1 MTNIVQCKDIP
12 DEPILQ
18 FLLKAKGNLC
28 SWYFVRNAMPE
39 NKAIFFAPKKL
50 ILAKMS
56 QLIKKGLINGCTC
69 GCGGDFEITPK
80 AEEYQSINI

>member
-28 SWYFVRNAMPE
+28 SWYSVRNALPE
-39 NKAIFFAPKKL
+39 NTAPKKL

-56 QLIKKGLINGCTC
+56 QLIKKGLIDGCPC
-69 GCGGDFEITPK
+69 GCRGDFAITLK
-80 AEEYQSINI
+80 GEEYLSINI

>member
-1 MTNIVQCKDIP
+1 
-12 DEPILQ
+12 
-18 FLLKAKGNLC
+18 
-28 SWYFVRNAMPE
+28 MPE

-69 GCGGDFEITPK
+69 GCRGDFEITPK
-80 AEEYQSINI
+80 GEEYLSINI

>member
-1 MTNIVQCKDIP
+1 MTNIVQCKDIQ

-28 SWYFVRNAMPE
+28 SWHFVRNALPE
-39 NKAIFFAPKKL
+39 NFAPKKL

-69 GCGGDFEITPK
+69 GCRGDFEITPK
-80 AEEYQSINI
+80 GEEYLSINI

>member
-12 DEPILQ
+12 DELILQ

-28 SWYFVRNAMPE
+28 SWYSVRNALP
-39 NKAIFFAPKKL
+39 ACSYAPKKL

-56 QLIKKGLINGCTC
+56 QLIKKGLINGCPC
-69 GCGGDFEITPK
+69 GCRGDFEITPK
-80 AEEYQSINI
+80 GEEYLSINI